1 MIETP
6 GDTPVT
12 MPVDELTTAAAV
24 LLLLQVPPGDGHV
37 NVTGAKG
44 QKVDEPET
52 GAGSGLL
59 TSKKEGDTADT
70 PP

>member
-24 LLLLQVPPGDGHV
+24 LLLLQVPQSVTSDNVVPQPVQPGPEPV
-37 NVTGAKG
+37 MAAAVTATLT
-44 QKVDEPET
+44 VDTEEQEPVV
-52 GAGSGLL
+52 
-59 TSKKEGDTADT
+59 
-70 PP
+70 